1 MEGKTVD
8 LRQQVIDRVLQL
20 DEEKLQK
27 VIDWLDNYREQHK
40 NQ

>member
-1 MEGKTVD
+1 MD
-8 LRQQVIDRVLQL
+8 LRQQVIERVLQL